1 MLKEKQD
8 NLRQLGQK
16 QFEMRKAKRMAQMQ
30 LADALDVD
38 YRMISRYETGQAEP
52 GALYYDRLLDICE
65 QKPQGEAADLLQLF
79 STLAPENRAQLM
91 SLAWMMNM
99 AQKIKSNSTQQ
110 KP

>member
-16 QFEMRKAKRMAQMQ
+16 QFEMRKAKCMTQMQ

-79 STLAPENRAQLM
+79 STLTPENRAQLM
-91 SLAWMMNM
+91 SLARMMNM
-99 AQKIKSNSTQQ
+99 AQKKSNSTQQ